1 MGRFPC
7 KSQKC
12 AKLGQNIRNKY
23 AILGRKKFDLD
34 KKYGQNIENIVMW
47 EKQKIINFLNKS
59 LIRIYSVDYYVW

>member
-1 MGRFPC
+1 MPYR
-7 KSQKC
+7 
-12 AKLGQNIRNKY
+12 
-23 AILGRKKFDLD
+23 RKKFDLD